1 MRSRTPTGDAARNRP
16 PKKNRTI
23 TAVPAT
29 SKKTSQEVEMKPLL
43 WIRGLAAALV
53 MVGLLQAVQ
62 PAFALSEKDKNQVE
76 QIVHDYLLKNPKLLE
91 EMLAALQTVKAKEAA
106 DAAEKGIAD
115 HREALLSA
123 DPRMVAGNPDGD
135 VTVVEF
141 FDYRCPYCRL
151 AQANISKLI
160 EQDPKVRIVFKEY
173 PVLGPESITA
183 SRAALASVK
192 QGKYVPFHM
201 AMMSLDKPLTDDLIY
216 ETAKSVGLDVKQLK
230 DDMKD
235 ESIDKVI
242 SDNEDLAEKLGVEG
256 TPNFII
262 GNQLLQG
269 LVSYETMTDAISQAR
284 KKPAFKT
291 PES

>member
-1 MRSRTPTGDAARNRP
+1 
-16 PKKNRTI
+16 
-23 TAVPAT
+23 
-29 SKKTSQEVEMKPLL
+29 MKPLL